1 MSEHFQAST
10 RILTIA
16 SFPAELVARDQW
28 VAWKLIQR
36 KTNKKPTKI
45 PYDAK
50 TGGSGSSTNPKTWA
64 SLNVALERLR
74 QGGYDGVGYVFAEED
89 PYTGIDLDH
98 ALSAAGELEPWARP
112 IVKAFASYTE
122 LSPSRTGLHIIV
134 RGVVPDGIG
143 HRTELR
149 KTPLWREDAH
159 PDAAIEM
166 YSSGR
171 FFTMT
176 GEVWH
181 D

>member
-1 MSEHFQAST
+1 MSIPT
-10 RILTIA
+10 
-16 SFPAELVARDQW
+16 FPAELAERAQW
-28 VAWKLIQR
+28 VNWKLIQKR
-36 KTNKKPTKI
+36 TDAKPTKI

-50 TGGSGSSTNPKTWA
+50 TGGSASSTDPTTWA
-64 SLNVALERLR
+64 SLEAALERLS
-74 QGGYDGVGYVFAEED
+74 QGGYDGVGYVFAEDD

-98 ALSAAGELEPWARP
+98 ALSDAGELEPWAQP
-112 IVKAFASYTE
+112 IVAAFDSYTE
-122 LSPSRTGLHIIV
+122 LSPSRTGLHIII
-134 RGVVPDGIG
+134 RGRVPDGQG
-143 HRTELR
+143 HLVKLR

-181 D
+181 G

>member
-1 MSEHFQAST
+1 VSVT
-10 RILTIA
+10 LTA
-16 SFPAELVARDQW
+16 AAFPAELIERNQW

-36 KTNKKPTKI
+36 KQDAKPTKL

-50 TGGSGSSTNPKTWA
+50 TGQMASSTDPTTWA
-64 SLNVALERLR
+64 GLQAALDRFS
-74 QGGYDGVGYVFAEED
+74 QGGYSGVGYVFAEND

-98 ALSAAGELEPWARP
+98 ALSDAGELELWARP
-112 IVKAFASYTE
+112 IVERFNSYTE
-122 LSPSRTGLHIIV
+122 LSPSRTGLHIII
-134 RGVVPDGIG
+134 RGKVPDGQG
-143 HRTELR
+143 HLVKLR

-181 D
+181 G